1 MAANR
6 ERRSTAGNR
15 LAKVLDDEDDEFYK
29 TTYGGFEEEEED
41 NDFNSAGEDSNDEVD
56 SDFDDPEEEDGPES
70 EEETGK
76 RQKRKLTRNAYKEP
90 TAKRKKVDTKNKVD
104 GSLSKEKQDK
114 KKKSEAV
121 VNDDIQPRKS
131 SRTATATNSL
141 LFEMK
146 QKAREE
152 VVKNRSKQPKKVQT
166 GVRRMTQEELLAE
179 AEKTEKKNV
188 KSLEKYLE
196 LEETRK
202 KNIRGTKR
210 AQMDKSGG
218 TIIYLDTTMGDKEK
232 KEESDKTKDDADSED
247 TREGVGF
254 LIFSKDECFDKYFA
268 LCKQSPPK
276 AKPKQICPVTG
287 KRARYRDPVTDIPYY
302 DLAAYKIIQ
311 EIYEKEAKFCS
322 SGEDFKI

>member
-41 NDFNSAGEDSNDEVD
+41 NDFKSAGEDSNDEVD

-104 GSLSKEKQDK
+104 GTKEKQER

-152 VVKNRSKQPKKVQT
+152 VEKNRSKQPKKVQT

-218 TIIYLDTTMGDKEK
+218 TIMYLDTTMGDKEK
-232 KEESDKTKDDADSED
+232 KEENDKTKDDADSED

-254 LIFSKDECFDKYFA
+254 LIFSKDECFDKYYS

-311 EIYEKEAKFCS
+311 EIYEKEAKFSS